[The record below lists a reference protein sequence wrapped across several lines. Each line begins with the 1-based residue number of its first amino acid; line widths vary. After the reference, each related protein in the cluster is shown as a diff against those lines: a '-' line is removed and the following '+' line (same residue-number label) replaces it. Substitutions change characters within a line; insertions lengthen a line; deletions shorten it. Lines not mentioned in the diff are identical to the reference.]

1 MNFLGHIYF
10 SNNDLDLMY
19 ANLQGD
25 YIKGKD
31 LSHLPEI
38 VQRGSHLHRTI
49 DNYVDTHPDVKEL
62 LHQLYSHLPKISGIA
77 VDLYFDHLLAR
88 DWSQYHSTPL
98 REFIDSF
105 YNYTPDF
112 TESFSP
118 GFQFM
123 LDKMKEF
130 DWLYQYQYM
139 RGLSSASGGLSR
151 RISFENNLHQA
162 PLVFSMLQP
171 EIETAFQKYMG
182 SAQPFFEDYFKKN

>member
-1 MNFLGHIYF
+1 
-10 SNNDLDLMY
+10 MY

-25 YIKGKD
+25 YIKGKN

-49 DNYVDTHPDVKEL
+49 DNFIDTHEDVKEL
-62 LHQLYSHLPKISGIA
+62 LHILYPHLPKISGIA

-88 DWSQYHSTPL
+88 DWSNFHSTPL
-98 REFIDSF
+98 RDFIDTFYQHLPNFKDSF
-105 YNYTPDF
+105 APEF
-112 TESFSP
+112 L
-118 GFQFM
+118 FM
-123 LDKMKEF
+123 LDKMKEY

-162 PLVFSMLQP
+162 PYVFNMLQP
-171 EIETAFQKYMG
+171 EIEKAFHKYME

>member
-1 MNFLGHIYF
+1 
-10 SNNDLDLMY
+10 MY

-49 DNYVDTHPDVKEL
+49 DNYVDTHEDVKEL
-62 LHQLYSHLPKISGIA
+62 LHQLYPYLPKISGIA

-88 DWSQYHSTPL
+88 DWSNFHDIPL
-98 REFIDSF
+98 RDFIDAF
-105 YNYTPDF
+105 YQHP
-112 TESFSP
+112 P
-118 GFQFM
+118 GFQDSFAPEFLFM
-123 LDKMKEF
+123 LDKMKEY
-130 DWLYQYQYM
+130 DWLYQYQYL

-162 PLVFSMLQP
+162 PHVFAMLQP
-171 EIETAFQKYMG
+171 EIEQAFYKYME

>member
-1 MNFLGHIYF
+1 MNFLGHLYF

-49 DNYVDTHPDVKEL
+49 DNYVDTHQDVKEL
-62 LHQLYSHLPKISGIA
+62 LHQLYPHLPKISGIA

-88 DWSQYHSTPL
+88 NWSHYHPTPL
-98 REFIDSF
+98 RDFIDTF
-105 YNYTPDF
+105 YQYTPDF
-112 TESFSP
+112 RDSFTP
-118 GFQFM
+118 EFQFM

-162 PLVFSMLQP
+162 PHVFAMLQP
-171 EIETAFQKYMG
+171 EIETAFQKYME
-182 SAQPFFEDYFKKN
+182 SAQPFFEEYFKKN

>member
-1 MNFLGHIYF
+1 
-10 SNNDLDLMY
+10 MY

-49 DNYVDTHPDVKEL
+49 DNYIDTHPDVKEL
-62 LHQLYSHLPKISGIA
+62 LHLLYSHLPKISGIA

-88 DWSQYHSTPL
+88 DWSRYHETPL
-98 REFIDSF
+98 RDFIDAF
-105 YNYTPDF
+105 YRHDPYFKDEFTPDF
-112 TESFSP
+112 E
-118 GFQFM
+118 FM
-123 LDKMKEF
+123 LEKMKEF
-130 DWLYQYQYM
+130 DWLYQYQYL

-162 PLVFSMLQP
+162 PHVFAMLQP
-171 EIETAFQKYMG
+171 EIENAFQKYMET
-182 SAQPFFEDYFKKN
+182 AQPFFEEYFKKN